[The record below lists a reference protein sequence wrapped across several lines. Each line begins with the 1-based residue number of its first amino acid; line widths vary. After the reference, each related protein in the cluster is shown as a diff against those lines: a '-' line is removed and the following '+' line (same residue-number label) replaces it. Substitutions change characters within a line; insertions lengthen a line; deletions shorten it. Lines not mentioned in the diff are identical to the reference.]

1 MDPVS
6 QGTVGAAVAQS
17 SANKGNIVKVGFI
30 GFFAGLAPDL
40 DVLIRSESDPILFLE
55 YHRQFTHSLFFIPFG
70 SLIVA
75 LFIFPFV
82 KGSMTIKTVYIA
94 SFLGYATHGLLDACT
109 SYGTLLFW
117 PFSDERVTWNNI
129 SIVDPIFT
137 VPIVILLA
145 IAITKRKRIFS
156 FIAIGWII
164 FYLSLG
170 FIQYERTLSAAMDLA
185 NSRGHNAERMTLKP
199 SFGNLILWKSIYQH
213 EETYYVDA
221 IRTVHSST
229 WCLGESIEMFD
240 YQYHLPSLD
249 KDSQQAKDIERF
261 RWFSQDY
268 LGYDDKNSLVTDI
281 RYSMI
286 PNQIAPMWGL
296 VIDTEQSIDDH
307 ATWWTSRSLDQSQLD
322 LFKEMLSGKK
332 CEDFL
337 MIEQ

>member
-6 QGTVGAAVAQS
+6 QGAVGAAFAQS
-17 SANKGNIVKVGFI
+17 AAKKENIILIGFI
-30 GFFAGLAPDL
+30 GFLAGLAPDL
-40 DVLIRSESDPILFLE
+40 DVLIRSEDDPILFLE
-55 YHRQFTHSLFFIPFG
+55 YHRQFSHSLFFIPIG
-70 SLIVA
+70 SFFVA

-82 KGSMTIKTVYIA
+82 RGLMSLRMVYIA

-109 SYGTLLFW
+109 SYGTQLFW
-117 PFSDERVTWNNI
+117 PFSDQRVTWNNI

-156 FIAIGWII
+156 FIAIGWIT

-229 WCLGESIEMFD
+229 WCSGESIEMFD

-296 VIDTEQSIDDH
+296 VIDTEQSIDEH

-322 LFKEMLSGKK
+322 LFKEMLDGKK

>member
-6 QGTVGAAVAQS
+6 QGAVGAAFAQS
-17 SANKGNIVKVGFI
+17 AAKKENIILIGFI
-30 GFFAGLAPDL
+30 GFLAGLAPDL
-40 DVLIRSESDPILFLE
+40 DVLIRSEDDPILFLE
-55 YHRQFTHSLFFIPFG
+55 YHRQFSHSLFFIPIG
-70 SLIVA
+70 SFFVA

-82 KGSMTIKTVYIA
+82 RGLMSLRMVYIA

-109 SYGTLLFW
+109 SYGTQLFW
-117 PFSDERVTWNNI
+117 PFSDQRVTWNNI

-156 FIAIGWII
+156 FIAIGWIT

-296 VIDTEQSIDDH
+296 VIDTEQSIDEH

>member
-6 QGTVGAAVAQS
+6 QGAVGAAFAQS
-17 SANKGNIVKVGFI
+17 AAKKENIILIGFI
-30 GFFAGLAPDL
+30 GFLAGLAPDL
-40 DVLIRSESDPILFLE
+40 DVLIRSEDDPILFLE
-55 YHRQFTHSLFFIPFG
+55 YHRQFSHSLFFIPIG
-70 SLIVA
+70 SFFVA

-82 KGSMTIKTVYIA
+82 RGLMSLRMVYIA

-109 SYGTLLFW
+109 SYGTQLFW
-117 PFSDERVTWNNI
+117 PFSDQRVTWNNI

-156 FIAIGWII
+156 FIAIGWIT

-229 WCLGESIEMFD
+229 WCSGESIEMFD

-296 VIDTEQSIDDH
+296 VIDTEQSIDEH
-307 ATWWTSRSLDQSQLD
+307 AAWWTSRSLDQGQLD

-337 MIEQ
+337 TIEQ

>member
-6 QGTVGAAVAQS
+6 QGAVGAAFAQS
-17 SANKGNIVKVGFI
+17 AAKKENIILIGFI
-30 GFFAGLAPDL
+30 GFLAGLAPDL
-40 DVLIRSESDPILFLE
+40 DVLIRSEDDPILFLE
-55 YHRQFTHSLFFIPFG
+55 YHRQFSHSLFFIPIG
-70 SLIVA
+70 SFFVA

-82 KGSMTIKTVYIA
+82 RGLMSLRMVYIA

-109 SYGTLLFW
+109 SYGTQLFW
-117 PFSDERVTWNNI
+117 PFSDQRVTWNNI

-156 FIAIGWII
+156 FIAIGWIT

-307 ATWWTSRSLDQSQLD
+307 AVWWTSRSLDQSQLD

>member
-6 QGTVGAAVAQS
+6 QGAVGAVFAQS
-17 SANKGNIVKVGFI
+17 AAKKENIILIGFI
-30 GFFAGLAPDL
+30 GFLAGLAPDL
-40 DVLIRSESDPILFLE
+40 DVLIRSEDDPILFLE
-55 YHRQFTHSLFFIPFG
+55 YHRQFSHSLFFIPIG
-70 SLIVA
+70 SFFVA

-82 KGSMTIKTVYIA
+82 RSLISLRMVYIA

-109 SYGTLLFW
+109 SYGTQLFW
-117 PFSDERVTWNNI
+117 PFSDQRVTWNNI

-156 FIAIGWII
+156 FIAIGWIT

-229 WCLGESIEMFD
+229 WCSGESIEIFD

-296 VIDTEQSIDDH
+296 VINTEQSIDEH